1 MEDGLAKEVLIV
13 SYRFPPQGGIAAL
26 RIGYFVKYLSEFGW
40 HPRVLARHFED
51 FELRDPSLSALIP
64 DTTQVVWVTAPDP
77 FGVKRLLDKPR
88 LADVAPLMTVPSLS
102 PSWIPGAYRS
112 GLKLLRD
119 SQSKAI
125 FSTSPPISSHVV
137 AYLLKK
143 RTGLPWIAEY
153 RDEWSLHPATRWP
166 SAFHKG
172 VARRLDQSIM
182 RSADLIVTT
191 SPAYSALFA
200 REFSLPA
207 GKFVTI
213 TNGFDEEDFAAARI
227 RPLRRDGRPFRIG
240 YVGTLAGVQNAEPF
254 LTAVQE
260 LIMEEAIPAEKIAL
274 HFTGRADPLNWPLLE
289 ERGVLHLTGYV
300 DHKTAVSH
308 MLESDVLLLILTH
321 ERGANTIP
329 AKTFEYLGSGRPVL
343 ALVPPQGPVATII
356 KEAKAGLVVDPNNVG
371 AIKQA
376 IVHFFHCWQEDRLD
390 ARADVAYIQRYT
402 RRRLAGKLASLLD
415 SVCGAQEG
423 PRWAA
428 ATQPRV
434 GGD

>member
-1 MEDGLAKEVLIV
+1 MEDRLAKEVLIV

-26 RIGYFVKYLSEFGW
+26 RIGYFAKYLPNFGW
-40 HPRVLARHFED
+40 HPHILARHFRD
-51 FELRDPSLSALIP
+51 FELNDPSLLTLIP
-64 DTTQVVWVTAPDP
+64 DATQVVWVAAPDP

-88 LADVAPLMTVPSLS
+88 LVGVAPLMTVPSLS
-102 PSWIPGAYRS
+102 PSWIPSAYLS
-112 GLKLLRD
+112 GLKLLRETR
-119 SQSKAI
+119 SEAI

-166 SAFHKG
+166 SAFHKK
-172 VARRLDQSIM
+172 VARRLDRLIM
-182 RSADLIVTT
+182 HSADLIVTT

-213 TNGFDEEDFAAARI
+213 TNGFDEGDFAAAQMRLT
-227 RPLRRDGRPFRIG
+227 RPNGRPFHIG

-254 LTAVQE
+254 LNAVQE
-260 LIMEEAIPAEKIAL
+260 LIVEGIIPAEKITL
-274 HFTGRADPLNWPLLE
+274 RFTGRADPLNQPLLE
-289 ERGVLHLTGYV
+289 ERGILHLVGYV

-321 ERGANTIP
+321 ERGADTIP
-329 AKTFEYLGSGRPVL
+329 AKTFEYLGSGRPIL

-356 KEAKAGLVVDPNNVG
+356 REAQAGLVVDPNDIGGV
-371 AIKQA
+371 KQA
-376 IVHFFHCWQEDRLD
+376 VVHLFNSWQDGRLD
-390 ARADVAYIQRYT
+390 IRTDAEYVQQYT

-415 SVCGAQEG
+415 SLCCAQEE
-423 PRWAA
+423 PCWAA
-428 ATQPRV
+428 AMQL
-434 GGD
+434 DKC